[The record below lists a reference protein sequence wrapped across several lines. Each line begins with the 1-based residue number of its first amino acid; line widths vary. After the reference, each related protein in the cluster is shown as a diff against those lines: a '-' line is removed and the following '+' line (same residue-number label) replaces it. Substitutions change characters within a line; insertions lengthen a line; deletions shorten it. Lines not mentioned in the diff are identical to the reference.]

1 MVVITIVLAALVL
14 AMIWML
20 PSLTWDTGGVPAIFK
35 ITRISHIDDTTGL
48 LDYDSY
54 MVLVNAGTS
63 GYQNRNLFAKTY
75 VNDIQVDSRISTL
88 NADAFCHS
96 VHTGVERIGGLGS
109 RGSMLDTNAQWYPG
123 QHLWIDYS
131 HDTFHPGDT
140 VKFEVYDTTTNQIIS
155 RHEYNA

>member
-1 MVVITIVLAALVL
+1 MVVITIILAAIIL
-14 AMIWML
+14 ATIWML
-20 PSLTWDTGGVPAIFK
+20 PSLMGDNGGVPAIFK
-35 ITRISHIDDTTGL
+35 ITRISHIDDATGL

-63 GYQNRNLFAKTY
+63 GYQNHNLFAKTY
-75 VNDIQVDSRISTL
+75 VNGIQIDSRITTL

-96 VHTGVERIGGLGS
+96 VHTGVERIGGQGS

-131 HDTFHPGDT
+131 HDSFHPGDT
-140 VKFEVYDTTTNQIIS
+140 VKFEVFDTTTKLIIS
-155 RHEYNA
+155 RHEFLA